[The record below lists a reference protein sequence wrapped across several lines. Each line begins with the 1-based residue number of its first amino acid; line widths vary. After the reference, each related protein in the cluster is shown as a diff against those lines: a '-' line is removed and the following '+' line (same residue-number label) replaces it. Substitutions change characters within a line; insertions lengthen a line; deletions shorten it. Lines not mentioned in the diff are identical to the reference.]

1 MPNDNLNYRLAILYM
16 LKKVDFPL
24 TTAHFTEF
32 FVDRSYTDFLTLQ
45 QTLSEMLESNFLTKE
60 VVHNSSQYS
69 ITPDGEEAL
78 EMFQARIPDGMMD
91 DVLDFFMENEIKLRN
106 DVEVYA
112 DYIPASENEFI
123 VDCEVKEKN
132 STVLSLKLNV
142 ATKEMA
148 IAVCDNW
155 KDLSSDVYSYL
166 INTLVLNNDK

>member
-1 MPNDNLNYRLAILYM
+1 MTNDLLTYRLVILYM

-32 FVDRSYTDFLTLQ
+32 FIDRKYTDFLTLQ
-45 QTLSEMLESNFLTKE
+45 QCLSELLDNKFITKE
-60 VVHNSSQYS
+60 IIHNSSQYS
-69 ITPDGEEAL
+69 ITSDGEEAL
-78 EMFQARIPDGMMD
+78 EMFQSRVSDGFID

-106 DVEVYA
+106 EVEVYA

-142 ATKEMA
+142 PTKEMA
-148 IAVCDNW
+148 VSACDNW
-155 KDLSSDVYSYL
+155 KDLSSDIYTYL
-166 INTLVLNNDK
+166 INTLILDK